1 MACSSYAVR
10 FLFSVDWPAGLPA
23 NPFSASWLLPHW
35 FFLFLAV
42 EDSLVLSPAEKEG
55 PCQFLIPS
63 EVRGKHGSPAP
74 QIIQQ
79 ALAAVLLRLVKTFGQ
94 WLGRCFI
101 PRDVQEDGHSWLGR
115 TAGTGYWCTIWFVHL
130 LG

>member
-1 MACSSYAVR
+1 MMACSSYAVR
-10 FLFSVDWPAGLPA
+10 FLFSLDWPAGLPTKA
-23 NPFSASWLLPHW
+23 FSASWLLPHW

-55 PCQFLIPS
+55 PCQFLIPR

-94 WLGRCFI
+94 WLRGASSPGMSRRMVI
-101 PRDVQEDGHSWLGR
+101 
-115 TAGTGYWCTIWFVHL
+115 AGLVGQLALATGAPSGLSIY
-130 LG
+130 